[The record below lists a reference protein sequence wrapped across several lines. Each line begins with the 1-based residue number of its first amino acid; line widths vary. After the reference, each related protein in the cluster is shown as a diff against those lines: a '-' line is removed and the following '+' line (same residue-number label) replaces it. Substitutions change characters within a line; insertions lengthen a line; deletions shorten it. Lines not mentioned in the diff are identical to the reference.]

1 MKMCRKGIAWILA
14 LMLALSIAPSVF
26 AAEGDESGE
35 TANAYEVKNPS
46 DIPIGDNNAVYR
58 NKTLSNLTQADNG
71 DVTGE
76 LTLETYVKG
85 EVKTKGKPSDIVLVL
100 DVSGSMDKNVVSYD
114 VVYGKDIKTDK
125 SYYISTTDFW
135 GNKGYSKVSY
145 RHGKWCQEYSW
156 NTVTPKTNAEDKD
169 TTHTQF
175 YVKDSQQKI
184 AALKTAVNSFIDET
198 NTANKGITG
207 DAQKNKISI
216 VKFAGEKS
224 DSVGNDSYWD
234 DDWGDYYNNTQV
246 VRPFTADATQ
256 LRSDV
261 DSLSP
266 AGATSADYG
275 MQLAASQ
282 LGKVERDSNKVVVL
296 FTDGEPTHGSEFNKK
311 VANDAIKAAQPLKAA
326 NTKIYSIGIFDKAD
340 PADTNGRANAYMN
353 GISSNYP
360 EATSY
365 QNLGT
370 GVANANYYKVAK
382 NATDLKT
389 IFEEISQEVNPTIAL
404 DEKTIVQ
411 DVMSQYF
418 DVKGNKDNIKVYTSN
433 CNGQD
438 ENGTFTFDDK
448 NMSELKDA
456 VVNVDGDVVTVKG
469 FDFSKDAVAKVDN
482 GFKGKKLIIKI
493 PVKIDKSAIDGKGG
507 AWVPSNGL
515 NSAVFPADSTM
526 KFDFNSPEVYLPV
539 IQSTAI
545 LQTED
550 GTWTYDGNN
559 HSKTASVVDND
570 GSAVEGYTISY
581 STDGE
586 KWSQDVPTVTDVTQ
600 QVVKVKAER
609 EGYTSL
615 TGEFTLTVNP
625 RPVVITAKSDS
636 KVFGEND
643 PAFEDATL
651 ELQGD
656 DINAE
661 KKAALINNDLTSV
674 DLNVVRDKANDKT
687 PEAVGT
693 HENVLSIEKN
703 AADLDKEY
711 TNYTFTVIPAN
722 FVITKSD
729 ALSIDAASV
738 KEIYD
743 GKHYAITDVKVYL
756 NNEITEDATIEFWD
770 GLKWVF
776 DSPSLKNVGKT
787 EVKIRATL
795 EGYEAVECTATI
807 EITKRPIT
815 LTSESA
821 TKEYDGEALTRPD
834 VETAGMGFVKGEVSN
849 IRATGSI
856 TEVGEVKNDI
866 AFDAGSEFKEGN
878 YEITYNYGVLK
889 VTEKTVPPTD
899 NKTTPTDNNTDNT
912 DKTAKT
918 GDDFQIGLIAGV
930 ALLALAGAGAVL
942 FTRRKKTN

>member
-1 MKMCRKGIAWILA
+1 MKKMYKKGIAWILA
-14 LMLALSIAPSVF
+14 LMLVLGVTPSAF
-26 AAEGDESGE
+26 AAEGDGGE
-35 TANAYEVKNPS
+35 TATKAYEVKNPS

-58 NKTLSNLTQADNG
+58 NKTLSNLTQDANG

-100 DVSGSMDKNVVSYD
+100 DVSGSMKENIVSYD
-114 VVYGKDIKTDK
+114 AVYGKDIKTDK
-125 SYYISTTDFW
+125 SYYIST
-135 GNKGYSKVSY
+135 NKGYKKVSY
-145 RHGKWCQEYSW
+145 SSWDGKWHPEKFW
-156 NTVTPKTNAEDKD
+156 NTVTPKTSATDTD

-198 NTANKGITG
+198 NTANKGIT
-207 DAQKNKISI
+207 DDTQKNKISI
-216 VKFAGEKS
+216 VKFAGKKS
-224 DSVGNDSYWD
+224 DSVGNDFYKE
-234 DDWGDYYNNTQV
+234 GKNNYNNTQV
-246 VRPFTADATQ
+246 VRSFTADATQ
-256 LRSDV
+256 LKSDV
-261 DSLSP
+261 ESLSP

-275 MQLAASQ
+275 MELAASQ
-282 LGKVERDSNKVVVL
+282 LGNVTRDSNKVVVL
-296 FTDGEPTHGSEFNKK
+296 FTDGEPTYEREFDGT
-311 VANDAIKAAQPLKAA
+311 VANNAIKAAQPLKAA

-360 EATSY
+360 KAESY
-365 QNLGT
+365 TKLGT
-370 GVANANYYKVAK
+370 RAANASYYKVAK
-382 NATDLKT
+382 NATDLKAL
-389 IFEEISQEVNPTIAL
+389 FEEISQEVNPTIAL
-404 DEKTIVQ
+404 DEKTVVQ

-418 DVKGNKDNIKVYTSN
+418 DVKGNKDDIKVYTSN
-433 CNGQD
+433 CTGQD
-438 ENGTFTFDDK
+438 ANGAYTFDDK
-448 NMSELKDA
+448 NMTALENA
-456 VVNVDGDVVTVKG
+456 VVNVTEDVVTVKG
-469 FDFSKDAVAKVDN
+469 FDFSENAVAKVN
-482 GFKGKKLIIKI
+482 NEFKGKKLVVKI
-493 PVKIDKSAIDGKGG
+493 PVKIDKNAIDGKGG
-507 AWVPSNGL
+507 TWVPSNGL
-515 NSAVFPADSTM
+515 NSAVFPTDSTM

-539 IQSTAI
+539 IESTAI
-545 LQTED
+545 LQTES
-550 GTWTYDGNN
+550 GTWTYDGDN
-559 HSKTASVVDND
+559 HSKTASVVDRD
-570 GSAVEGYTISY
+570 GNAVEGYTISY

-586 KWSQDVPTVTDVTQ
+586 KWSPDVPTVKNVTT

-615 TGEFTLTVNP
+615 NGEFTLTVNP

-643 PAFEDATL
+643 PEFENAAL

-656 DINAE
+656 DITAE
-661 KKAALINNDLTSV
+661 KKAALINNDLNSV
-674 DLNVVRDKANDKT
+674 NLMVVRDKTNDQN

-693 HENVLSIEKN
+693 HENVLSIETS
-703 AADLDKEY
+703 AETLDKEY

-756 NNEITEDATIEFWD
+756 NNAITEDATIEFWD
-770 GLKWVF
+770 GLKWAAN
-776 DSPSLKNVGKT
+776 SPSLKNVGKT
-787 EVKIRATL
+787 EVKVRATL
-795 EGYEAVECTATI
+795 EGYEDAECTATI
-807 EITKRPIT
+807 EITKRPVT

-834 VETAGMGFVKGEVSN
+834 VETAGMGFVEGEVSN

-866 AFDAGSEFKEGN
+866 AFDAGREFKESN

-889 VTEKTVPPTD
+889 ITEKTVPPTD
-899 NKTTPTDNNTDNT
+899 DKTTPTDNNTD
-912 DKTAKT
+912 KTAKT
-918 GDDFQIGLIAGV
+918 GDNFQIGLIAGM

>member
-1 MKMCRKGIAWILA
+1 MKMCKKGIAWILA

-26 AAEGDESGE
+26 AAESDGE
-35 TANAYEVKNPS
+35 TATKAYEVKNPS
-46 DIPIGDNNAVYR
+46 DIPIGENNAVYR
-58 NKTLSNLTQADNG
+58 NKTLSDLTQDDNG
-71 DVTGE
+71 DVTGT

-85 EVKTKGKPSDIVLVL
+85 EVATKGKPSDIVLVL
-100 DVSGSMDKNVVSYD
+100 DVSGSMKDPVVSYD
-114 VVYGKDIKTDK
+114 AVYGSDIKTNE

-145 RHGKWCQEYSW
+145 SYWYGEWHQEYSW
-156 NTVTPKTNAEDKD
+156 NTVTPKTSATDND

-175 YVKDSQQKI
+175 YVKASQQKM

-198 NTANKGITG
+198 NAANNGITN
-207 DAQKNKISI
+207 DTQKNKISI
-216 VKFAGEKS
+216 VKFAGDKS
-224 DSVGNDSYWD
+224 DSVGNDYYKDDYWE
-234 DDWGDYYNNTQV
+234 DYYNNTQV
-246 VRPFTADATQ
+246 VRSFTANANDLKSA
-256 LRSDV
+256 V
-261 DSLSP
+261 DSLKP

-296 FTDGEPTHGSEFNKK
+296 FTDGEPTYGSEFDGT
-311 VANDAIKAAQPLKAA
+311 VANNAIKAAKPLKAA
-326 NTKIYSIGIFDKAD
+326 NTKIYSIGIFNNAD
-340 PADTNGRANAYMN
+340 PSDTTTETNAYMN

-360 EATSY
+360 KAESY
-365 QNLGT
+365 TKLGT
-370 GVANANYYKVAK
+370 RVENASYYKVAK

-389 IFEEISQEVNPTIAL
+389 IFEEISQEVNPTINL
-404 DEKTIVQ
+404 DQNTVVQ

-418 DVKGNKDNIKVYTSN
+418 DVNGNKDGIKVYTSN
-433 CNGQD
+433 CTGQD
-438 ENGTFTFDDK
+438 KNGTYTFDDEH
-448 NMSELKDA
+448 MSVLENAEVK
-456 VVNVDGDVVTVKG
+456 VDGDVVTVKG
-469 FDFSKDAVAKVDN
+469 FDFSENAVAKVDKE
-482 GFKGKKLIIKI
+482 FKGKKLVIKI

-507 AWVPSNGL
+507 TWVPSNGL

-550 GTWTYDGNN
+550 GTWTYDGDN

-586 KWSQDVPTVTDVTQ
+586 KWSQDVPTVKDVTTR
-600 QVVKVKAER
+600 VVKVKAER

-615 TGEFTLTVNP
+615 TGKFTLTVNP
-625 RPVVITAKSDS
+625 RPVVIAAKSDS

-643 PAFEDATL
+643 PEFENATL
-651 ELQGD
+651 ELQGG
-656 DINAE
+656 DIDVD
-661 KKAALINNDLTSV
+661 KKAALIKADLSSV
-674 DLNVVRDKANDKT
+674 DLKVVRDKANDKT

-703 AADLDKEY
+703 AADLDEEY

-756 NNEITEDATIEFWD
+756 NNKITEDATIEFWD
-770 GLKWVF
+770 GLKWVS

-807 EITKRPIT
+807 EITKRPVT

-834 VETAGMGFVKGEVSN
+834 VETAGMGFVEGEVNN

-878 YEITYNYGVLK
+878 YEITYHYGVLK

-899 NKTTPTDNNTDNT
+899 NKTTPTDNNT